1 MNQKS
6 LEFKTN
12 VDLID
17 EENALLIEASEL
29 LTDIGDQPG
38 VTVSQLYLAMTSRGI
53 AGDRSQDL
61 LSACVSI
68 ETMMTLEIPALDGS
82 EPTIH

>member
-1 MNQKS
+1 MTQKS
-6 LEFKTN
+6 LQFKTN
-12 VDLID
+12 IEEID
-17 EENALLIEASEL
+17 EENTLLIEASSL
-29 LTDIGDQPG
+29 LADMGDEPG

-53 AGDRSQDL
+53 GGDRSQEL

-68 ETMMTLEIPALDGS
+68 ETMMALEIPALDGT